1 MDIGQEILRVLVLTF
16 ITLFGAWGVAG
27 LLVSLVPLRSTV
39 RDWFFGSHQERP
51 RHGPPLY
58 D

>member
-1 MDIGQEILRVLVLTF
+1 MGIGQEILRVLVLTF

-27 LLVSLVPLRSTV
+27 LLVSLVPLRSNL
-39 RDWFFGSHQERP
+39 REWFFGSHQER
-51 RHGPPLY
+51 RRQYPPLY